1 MDRYPP
7 IAEHGM
13 VGDLQTAALVSSA
26 GTVDWWCT
34 PRFDSP
40 SVFASL
46 LDSERGGYCRLAAEH
61 PPGDGMSVRQLYLS
75 DTALLITRF
84 MGPGG
89 VGEVAD
95 FMEPLDSPTPSD
107 RHRLVRVVRVVRGS
121 LPFTF
126 VCRPRFDYG
135 RARHTLAL
143 TDQHAAVQHG
153 PGLDLHVQS
162 TTGIP
167 LRADGDDLTARF
179 ILHAGEAAAV
189 VLTSTAQGAA
199 APPDPSLQAVAE
211 DLEQCRGFWHNW
223 LRSCT
228 YRGRWQEVVNRS
240 AITLKLL
247 TYAPSGAPIAAATMG
262 LPEQVGGER
271 NWDYRYTWIR
281 DASLSVSA
289 LIDLG
294 FEAEAYAFRRWL
306 RDRVEAGGTASG
318 DPLQIMY
325 RVDGDPH
332 LTEEVLD
339 HWEGYRGSRPVRAG
353 NAAADQL
360 QLDIYGEAS
369 DALLVGGDIGAVRGW
384 KALRDVLDWLADH
397 WDRPDEGIWETR
409 GGRQN
414 FTYSRLMTWVAFDRG
429 VRAATRFSRP
439 ADVERWREIRDT
451 VFRQI
456 VERGWHEKRQAFV
469 QHFDTDVLDASL
481 LLMPRVGF
489 LSPHDPDWISTLDA
503 MDQELVSDSLVYRY
517 DPAASPDGLR
527 GSEGTFN
534 LCSFLYVEALAR
546 SGRLLQARHA
556 FDKMLTYA
564 NHVGLFAEEIGPSG
578 EQLGNFPQAFT
589 HLSLISAAM
598 ALDEELARAT
608 PRPGTGGTRHPVIH
622 GFRVPAESAG
632 PGETGAGGDGG
643 GSGGGN
649 GGTEGGAT
657 SEGTGERG
665 G

>member
-7 IAEHGM
+7 IADHGL
-13 VGDLQTAALVSSA
+13 VGDLQTAALVSSG

-46 LDSERGGYCRLAAEH
+46 LDSEHGGHCRLAV
-61 PPGDGMSVRQLYLS
+61 DGLDGQVSVRQLYLS
-75 DTALLITRF
+75 DTAILVTRF

-95 FMEPLDSPTPSD
+95 FMPPVDSPVPTD
-107 RHRLVRVVRVVRGS
+107 RHRLIRVVRVMRGS

-126 VCRPRFDYG
+126 TCRPRFDYG
-135 RARHTLAL
+135 RVPHTLDV
-143 TDQHAAVQHG
+143 TDGHAAVLRG
-153 PGLDLHVQS
+153 PGTDLHVQS
-162 TTGIP
+162 TVGAP
-167 LRADGDDLTARF
+167 LRADGADVTARF
-179 ILHAGEAAAV
+179 TLGTGEAAAF
-189 VLTSTAQGAA
+189 VLTSAGAGAA
-199 APPDPSLQAVAE
+199 APDLPALPGIAE
-211 DLEQCRGFWHNW
+211 DVEKCRRFWLSW

-228 YRGRWQEVVNRS
+228 YHGRWQDMVNRS

-247 TYAPSGAPIAAATMG
+247 TYAPTGAPIAAATMG

-281 DASLSVSA
+281 DGSLSVSA
-289 LIDLG
+289 LTDLG
-294 FEAEAYAFRRWL
+294 FETEAYAFRRWL

-332 LTEEVLD
+332 LGEEVLD
-339 HWEGYRGSRPVRAG
+339 HLEGYRGSRPVRAG
-353 NAAADQL
+353 NAAVDQL

-369 DALLVGGDIGAVRGW
+369 DALTVGGDIGAVRGW
-384 KALRDVLDWLADH
+384 KALSGVLDWLADN

-409 GGRQN
+409 GGRQD

-429 VRAATRFSRP
+429 IRSATRFSRP
-439 ADVERWREIRDT
+439 ADTARWTAVRDK
-451 VFRQI
+451 VFQQI
-456 VERGWHEKRQAFV
+456 VERGWHEKRRAFV

-489 LSPHDPDWISTLDA
+489 LSPRDPDWISTLDA
-503 MDQELVSDSLVYRY
+503 MDDELVSDSLVYRY

-534 LCSFLYVEALAR
+534 LCSFFYVEALAR
-546 SGRLLQARHA
+546 SGRLHQARYA

-589 HLSLISAAM
+589 HLALVTAAM
-598 ALDEELARAT
+598 ALDEELGRDT
-608 PRPGTGGTRHPVIH
+608 
-622 GFRVPAESAG
+622 
-632 PGETGAGGDGG
+632 TGADA
-643 GSGGGN
+643 
-649 GGTEGGAT
+649 GTAARPPDIQGLTVPNDPSTEAT
-657 SEGTGERG
+657 ADD
-665 G
+665 